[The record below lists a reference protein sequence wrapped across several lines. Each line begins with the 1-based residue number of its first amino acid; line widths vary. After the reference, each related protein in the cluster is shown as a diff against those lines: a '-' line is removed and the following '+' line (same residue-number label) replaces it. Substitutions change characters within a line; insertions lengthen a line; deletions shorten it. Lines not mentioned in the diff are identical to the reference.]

1 VAGITPYL
9 SITTVKVNGLNS
21 PIKKKHKLVDLIIK
35 YDPIICCQQKMNF
48 TNKDKHMLKEEERE
62 KIS

>member
-1 VAGITPYL
+1 
-9 SITTVKVNGLNS
+9 VKVNGLNS

-48 TNKDKHMLKEEERE
+48 TNKDKHMFKEEERE